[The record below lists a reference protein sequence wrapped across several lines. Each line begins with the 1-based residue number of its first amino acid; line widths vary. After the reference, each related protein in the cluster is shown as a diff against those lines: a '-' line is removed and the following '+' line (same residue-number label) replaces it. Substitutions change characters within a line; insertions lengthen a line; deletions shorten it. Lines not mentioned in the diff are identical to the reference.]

1 MLPFGT
7 CDFRNMWTCSREK
20 GWCLR
25 RHVSISFPK
34 SSSVQLTE
42 IRGTPVL
49 SGEEFGRTSWLPG
62 REGYVPEYKQEED
75 VKTHAP
81 WLSMS
86 CDPLV

>member
-49 SGEEFGRTSWLPG
+49 SGEGFGRTSWLPG